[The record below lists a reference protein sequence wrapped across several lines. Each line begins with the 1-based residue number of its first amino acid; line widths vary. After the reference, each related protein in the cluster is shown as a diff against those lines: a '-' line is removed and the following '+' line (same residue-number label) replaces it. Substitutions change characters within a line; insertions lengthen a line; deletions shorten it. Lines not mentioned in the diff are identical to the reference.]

1 MEEIRARACTR
12 HEAQKNLEKRM
23 RMRRRMYVCVC
34 VCACVKTGL
43 DKTGR
48 NTTGRQ
54 VVEQGGSNRRDS
66 VV

>member
-1 MEEIRARACTR
+1 VEEIRARACTR

-34 VCACVKTGL
+34 ACVKTRL

>member
-1 MEEIRARACTR
+1 VEEIRARACTR

-23 RMRRRMYVCVC
+23 RMRRRMYVC